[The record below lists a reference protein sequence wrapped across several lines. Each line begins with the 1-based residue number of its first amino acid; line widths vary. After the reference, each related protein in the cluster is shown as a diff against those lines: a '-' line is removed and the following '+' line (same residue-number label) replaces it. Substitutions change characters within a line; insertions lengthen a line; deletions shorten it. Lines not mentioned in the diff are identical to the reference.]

1 LHHAAHFYL
10 NGRAATDPLAS
21 PLYAD
26 MKGMPPL
33 MIFASRQ
40 EILLSDATRL
50 HDKAMLAGVSSQ
62 LILLSD
68 MPHVWPV
75 MVMLPEAKVS
85 LRQVAGFM
93 RERVPQ
99 A

>member
-1 LHHAAHFYL
+1 
-10 NGRAATDPLAS
+10 
-21 PLYAD
+21 
-26 MKGMPPL
+26 
-33 MIFASRQ
+33 
-40 EILLSDATRL
+40 
-50 HDKAMLAGVSSQ
+50 
-62 LILLSD
+62 